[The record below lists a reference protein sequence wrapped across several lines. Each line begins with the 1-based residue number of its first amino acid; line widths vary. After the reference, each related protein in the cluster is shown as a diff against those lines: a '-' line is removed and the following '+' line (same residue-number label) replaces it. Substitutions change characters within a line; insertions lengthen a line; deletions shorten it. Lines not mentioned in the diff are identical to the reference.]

1 MDFSSEQWLILIVL
15 ALGLLSLLGTALG
28 GERGISSWGPVIFVR
43 TTRGLGLLDRLAG
56 ARRFW
61 RLTTTLCMPLVLAG
75 MVYFMLLLLLM
86 VYVMWRAPPEP
97 GSYSSPR
104 NVLLIPG
111 VNQYIPLVWG
121 WVALC
126 VTIVVHELSHGIMC
140 RVEGIRVKS
149 MGAIFLLFPIGA
161 FVEPDD
167 SELFGD
173 DKNPPKATRHARMR
187 ILSAGVIANFLVAAL
202 ALSLFFGPVI
212 NALSPVDRVVVVS
225 VEPESSPA
233 GDLRAGMVVSGASSL
248 EEIYRIAS
256 EGRSLELFDDTYR
269 TTISGEPVLGVLVV
283 DTFDVSPA
291 KDAGMPDEFVITEI
305 NGTRIESLESFRD
318 YMNSTS
324 PGQVL
329 KINTTRGSYSVK
341 LAPKGD
347 GTGMI
352 GVAISGTAL
361 YIDGVILQEFQAER
375 FLSLM
380 RSIPSSGLRG
390 FNTLMGLPFAGI
402 GGFTSDGFQG
412 FSGSMLYLFE
422 PAGWAE
428 PLGDKIFWIAN
439 LLLWIGWINM
449 YAGLFN
455 CLPTIPLDG
464 GHIVRDM
471 IRTLLDRVMSERRA
485 ERFTRG
491 IVAALSWLVISSLI
505 FTVLGPYLAHGIPL

>member
-1 MDFSSEQWLILIVL
+1 MDLSSEQWLILIVL

-28 GERGISSWGPVIFVR
+28 GERGISSWGPVILIR
-43 TTRGLGLLDRLAG
+43 TTRGLCLLDRLAA
-56 ARRFW
+56 ARRMW

-75 MVYFMLLLLLM
+75 MIYFMLLLLLM

-97 GSYSSPR
+97 SSYSSPR

-111 VNQYIPLVWG
+111 VNQYIPLIWG
-121 WVALC
+121 WIALC
-126 VTIVVHELSHGIMC
+126 VTIVVHELSHGILC

-149 MGAIFLLFPIGA
+149 MGLVFLLFPIGA

-173 DKNPPKATRHARMR
+173 EKSPPKATRLARMR
-187 ILSAGVIANFLVAAL
+187 ILSAGVVANFLVALL

-212 NALSPVDRVVVVS
+212 SALSPVDRVLVVYVD
-225 VEPESSPA
+225 PESRFA
-233 GDLRAGMVVSGASSL
+233 GDVREGMVVSGESSI
-248 EEIYRIAS
+248 EELYRIAS
-256 EGRSLELFDDTYR
+256 ERRSLELFDDIYR
-269 TTISGEPVLGVLVV
+269 TAISGEPVLGVLVV
-283 DTFDVSPA
+283 DTFDGSPA
-291 KDAGMPDEFVITEI
+291 EGAGMPDRFVIVEI
-305 NGTRIESLESFRD
+305 NDTKIESLESFRD

-329 KINTTRGSYSVK
+329 KINTTEGSYSVR

-375 FLSLM
+375 FIALM

-390 FNTLMGLPFAGI
+390 FNTLMGLPFTGI
-402 GGFTSDGFQG
+402 GGFTSNGFQG

-464 GHIVRDM
+464 GHIARDM

>member
-1 MDFSSEQWLILIVL
+1 MDFSSEQWIILIVL

-28 GERGISSWGPVIFVR
+28 GGRGISSWGPVIFVR

-56 ARRFW
+56 ARSLW
-61 RLTTTLCMPLVLAG
+61 RLTTTIFMPIVMAG
-75 MVYFMLLLLLM
+75 MIYFLLLLLLM

-97 GSYSSPR
+97 GSYSAPR

-121 WVALC
+121 WIALC
-126 VTIVVHELSHGIMC
+126 VTIVVHELSHGILC

-149 MGAIFLLFPIGA
+149 MGLIFLLFPIGA

-173 DKNPPKATRHARMR
+173 EKNPPKATCQARIR

-212 NALSPVDRVVVVS
+212 SALSPVDRVVVVD
-225 VEPESSPA
+225 VDPESRFA
-233 GDLRAGMVVSGASSL
+233 GDVRAGMVVSGASSL
-248 EEIYRIAS
+248 EELYRIAS
-256 EGRSLELFDDTYR
+256 EGRSLELFDDTSR
-269 TTISGEPVLGVLVV
+269 AIISGEPVLGVQVV
-283 DTFDVSPA
+283 DTFDGSPA
-291 KDAGMPDEFVITEI
+291 KDAGMPERFVITDI
-305 NGTRIESLESFRD
+305 NDTRVDSLESFRD
-318 YMNSTS
+318 YMNSTY
-324 PGQVL
+324 PGQIL
-329 KINTTRGSYSVK
+329 KINTTKGSYSVK

-361 YIDGVILQEFQAER
+361 YLDGVTFQELQPER
-375 FLSLM
+375 FLALM
-380 RSIPSSGLRG
+380 RSIPSSGLKG
-390 FNTLMGLPFAGI
+390 FNTLMGLPFTGVV
-402 GGFTSDGFQG
+402 GFTSDGFQG

-428 PLGDKIFWIAN
+428 PLGGKIFWIAN

-464 GHIVRDM
+464 GHIARDM
-471 IRTLLDRVMSERRA
+471 IRMLLDKVMSERSA

>member
-15 ALGLLSLLGTALG
+15 ALGLLSLLGTAIG

-56 ARRFW
+56 ARRLW

-75 MVYFMLLLLLM
+75 MIYFLLLLLLM

-121 WVALC
+121 WIALC
-126 VTIVVHELSHGIMC
+126 VTIVIHELSHGILC

-173 DKNPPKATRHARMR
+173 GRNPPKATRQARMR

-202 ALSLFFGPVI
+202 ALALFFGPVI
-212 NALSPVDRVVVVS
+212 NALSPVDRVIVVS
-225 VEPESSPA
+225 VEPENGFA
-233 GDLRAGMVVSGASSL
+233 GDIRAGMVASGSCSL
-248 EEIYRIAS
+248 EELYRIAS
-256 EGRSLELFDDTYR
+256 EGRSLELFDDAGR
-269 TTISGEPVLGVLVV
+269 ASISGEPALGVLVI
-283 DTFDVSPA
+283 DTFDGSPA
-291 KDAGMPDEFVITEI
+291 KEAGMPDRFVITEI
-305 NGTRIESLESFRD
+305 NDTRIESLESFRD

-324 PGQVL
+324 PGQFL
-329 KINTTRGSYSVK
+329 KISTTMGTYSVK

-347 GTGMI
+347 GTGMM

-361 YIDGVILQEFQAER
+361 YIRGVILQEFQAER

-412 FSGSMLYLFE
+412 FSGPMLYLFE

-471 IRTLLDRVMSERRA
+471 IRTLLDRVMSETSA

-505 FTVLGPYLAHGIPL
+505 FTVIGPYLAHGIPL

>member
-1 MDFSSEQWLILIVL
+1 MDFSSEQWIILIVL

-28 GERGISSWGPVIFVR
+28 GERGITSWGPVIFVR
-43 TTRGLGLLDRLAG
+43 TTRGLGLLDRLAD
-56 ARRFW
+56 ARSLW

-75 MVYFMLLLLLM
+75 MIYFLLLLLLM

-111 VNQYIPLVWG
+111 VNQYIPLIWG
-121 WVALC
+121 WIALC
-126 VTIVVHELSHGIMC
+126 VTIVVHELSHGILC

-149 MGAIFLLFPIGA
+149 MGLVFLLFPIGA

-173 DKNPPKATRHARMR
+173 GKNPPKATRHARMR
-187 ILSAGVIANFLVAAL
+187 ILSAGVIANFLVALL

-212 NALSPVDRVVVVS
+212 SALSPVDRVIVVD
-225 VEPESSPA
+225 VEESRLA
-233 GDLRAGMVVSGASSL
+233 GDVRAGMVASGASSL
-248 EEIYRIAS
+248 EELYSIAS
-256 EGRSLELFDDTYR
+256 EGRSLELFDDTHR
-269 TTISGEPVLGVLVV
+269 TAISGEPVLGVLVV
-283 DTFDVSPA
+283 DTFEGSPA
-291 KDAGMPDEFVITEI
+291 EDAGMPERFVITEI
-305 NGTRIESLESFRD
+305 NETRIESLESFRD

-324 PGQVL
+324 PGEVL
-329 KINTTRGSYSVK
+329 RINTTEGSYSVK

-352 GVAISGTAL
+352 GIAISGTAL
-361 YIDGVILQEFQAER
+361 QIDGVILQEFQAER
-375 FLSLM
+375 FLALM

-390 FNTLMGLPFAGI
+390 FNTLMGLPFTGI
-402 GGFTSDGFQG
+402 GGFTSEGFQG
-412 FSGSMLYLFE
+412 FSGAMLYLFE

-464 GHIVRDM
+464 GHIARDM
-471 IRTLLDRVMSERRA
+471 IRTLLDRVMSERSA
-485 ERFTRG
+485 ERFTKG